1 MAGINQFLK
10 KYELWIIIAAT
21 LLLVYAIIFFNQ
33 KLNFFLGNELV
44 IYLTPEQQSFN
55 LHYGDL
61 QTVGFSISTENV
73 AYCKSY
79 CTYSFID
86 KSKNEILDK
95 NNFEIGIGQNAA
107 RSYNLSVKRLGSG
120 QDIYN
125 FEVKCSSIPSFLCH
139 TNSPEKSRSSLVLVN
154 YDLTET
160 EKELKKELKGNFTM
174 LLELLQDVDVAHQKA
189 SKKYFELAHA
199 LNLNNLTKEKIEID
213 DSFDKTRVSIE
224 NLRSLW
230 SVENY
235 AQLKLALNE
244 SYFSKLSEIKSRI
257 DNFSRRIDNTAGL
270 HNSILLQLNNLY
282 FKFNELN
289 QFIEIS
295 NSALSSDFNS
305 NLNNFDN
312 LSDAVTNNTFDNY
325 DRVASELDKIKFSQN
340 LIIEKTKAG
349 SAKLFFE
356 SEYLLDF
363 ESNLLCELQGTC
375 AENNSLDKLAG
386 KTQSF
391 LEDYPKSVY
400 LRNNCMLIK
409 ELSQTYANIKN
420 QSLQI
425 IQEKNITFTSDDKF
439 INLTESFRNNNI
451 AKINNS
457 YYDSLQKLK
466 NENKTNADIIRTA
479 EEFLPLNK
487 VSIAEL
493 NYGQPANIS
502 LYLLLKIS
510 LSSQSNNFLNTCS
523 KFENAGQISQ
533 SFDFTPVSTNITYKI
548 VQNIDTTLSDNPP
561 VCCVFN
567 DCKPC
572 CNDVSCKNDPK
583 TFPVIFVHGHS
594 FSKDNSPEYS
604 LDAFNKMQSKL
615 EEDGYL
621 NAGIVSLYSKNEP
634 LQSGIWSLS
643 GKPITV
649 KVSYYYDAFRKNDKY
664 IVVPTKSENID
675 TYALRLKELVDIVKD
690 RTGKPKVNIIAHSMG
705 GLVARRY
712 IQIFGPD
719 DVNKF
724 IMIAT
729 PNGGVSSKTASYCG
743 YVGANIECQDM
754 LQDSLFI
761 NKLNDPSNRPGG
773 VKMYDIIG
781 TGCSTDS
788 ADGDG
793 IVTAENAKLDNA
805 RIDYING
812 TCGGLF
818 GGVLH
823 TDLLNIELYPKT
835 YRIVK
840 GILNE

>member
-1 MAGINQFLK
+1 MAGIKQFLK

-21 LLLVYAIIFFNQ
+21 LLFVYVILFFNQ

-44 IYLTPEQQSFN
+44 VYLTPEQQSFS
-55 LHYGDL
+55 LHYGGTK
-61 QTVGFSISTENV
+61 TVNFNISTENI

-79 CTYSFID
+79 CSYSFTD
-86 KSKNEILDK
+86 RSRNEVLDK
-95 NNFEIGIGQNAA
+95 NSFEIGVGQNAA
-107 RSYNLSVKRLGSG
+107 KSYNLSAKRLGSG

-125 FEVKCSSIPSFLCH
+125 FEVKCSSIPSFFCH
-139 TNSPEKSRSSLVLVN
+139 TSSPEKSRSSLVLVN

-160 EKELKKELKGNFTM
+160 EKELKKGLKGNFTM
-174 LLELLQDVDVAHQKA
+174 LLELLQNVDVAHQKA
-189 SKKYFELAHA
+189 SQKYFELAHA

-235 AQLKLALNE
+235 AQLKLVLNE
-244 SYFSKLSEIKSRI
+244 SYFGKLSEIKNRI
-257 DNFSRRIDNTAGL
+257 DNLSRRIGNTAGL
-270 HNSILLQLNNLY
+270 HNSILLQLNNIY
-282 FKFNELN
+282 SKFNELN
-289 QFIEIS
+289 QFIKIS
-295 NSALSSDFNS
+295 NNTLSSDFNS
-305 NLNNFDN
+305 DLNNFNN

-325 DRVASELDKIKFSQN
+325 DSVASELDKIKSGQN
-340 LIIEKTKAG
+340 LIIEKTKAS

-363 ESNLLCELQGTC
+363 ENSLLCELQ
-375 AENNSLDKLAG
+375 ENCVENSSLDEITG
-386 KTQSF
+386 KMQYF
-391 LEDYPKSVY
+391 LDDYPQSAY
-400 LRNNCMLIK
+400 LKNSCTLIK
-409 ELSQTYANIKN
+409 ELSQTHADIRN

-425 IQEKNITFTSDDKF
+425 IRENNIIFTSDGKF
-439 INLTESFRNNNI
+439 INLTESFRNNKI

-466 NENKTNADIIRTA
+466 NENKTNTDIIKTA

-493 NYGQPANIS
+493 NYSQPANIS
-502 LYLLLKIS
+502 LYILSKIS
-510 LSSQSNNFLNTCS
+510 LSSQSDNFLNTCS
-523 KFENAGQISQ
+523 KFENAGQIPQ

-548 VQNIDTTLSDNPP
+548 VQNVDTTLSDNPP

-572 CNDVSCKNDPK
+572 CNDVSCRSDPK
-583 TFPVIFVHGHS
+583 TFPVIFVHGHA

-705 GLVARRY
+705 GLVVRRY
-712 IQIFGPD
+712 MQIFSPD

-729 PNGGVSSKTASYCG
+729 PNKGVSSKTASYCG
-743 YVGANIECQDM
+743 YVGENRECQDM

-761 NKLNDPSNRPGG
+761 NKLNDPSSQPAG
-773 VKMYDIIG
+773 VKMYNIIG

-788 ADGDG
+788 SDGDG
-793 IVTAENAKLDNA
+793 IVTAENAKSDNA
-805 RIDYING
+805 KIDYVNG
-812 TCGGLF
+812 TCSGLF
-818 GGVLH
+818 GGTLH
-823 TDLLNIELYPKT
+823 TDILNIDLYSQT